1 MCREGEEINVKGGKK
16 RKKLGS
22 QGRLMA
28 LDTQLFSSVPQ

>member
-16 RKKLGS
+16 KKLGS

-28 LDTQLFSSVPQ
+28 LDTQLFLSVPQ